1 MAAGGH
7 FMRMNRV
14 TDGLVLSEL
23 CLGSM
28 LWGSTN
34 SEAEAHAQI
43 DMSLERGVNCID
55 TAEMYPVN
63 PISADTV
70 GRSEEI
76 IGRWIARNRSRRGDV
91 VLATKVTGP
100 NGGFIRD
107 GRGFD
112 GQVVREAVEASLAR
126 LQTDYIDIYQLHW
139 PVRGSYMFR
148 QNWSYDPSGQDRAE
162 THAHMREV
170 LAVLKEL
177 VTEGRIR
184 HFGLSNESAWGVMN
198 WLMLAREMEAP
209 EVVTVQNEYSL
220 LCRMYD
226 TDLAELSANEGVRLM
241 SFSPLATGLLT
252 GKYQGGARPDG
263 SRMTI
268 NADLG
273 GRKTARAFAAVEAY
287 LEIAARHGLDP
298 VQMALAW
305 QRSRPFVGTAIFG
318 ASDMA
323 QLERALGA
331 AEVALSDEVLA
342 EIDAAHRDHPM
353 PY

>member
-1 MAAGGH
+1 
-7 FMRMNRV
+7 MRMNKLNE
-14 TDGLVLSEL
+14 GLELTEL

-34 SEAEAHAQI
+34 TEAEAHAQI
-43 DMSLERGVNCID
+43 DMSLERGINCID

-76 IGRWIARNRSRRGDV
+76 IGNWIARNRSRRGEF

-112 GQVVREAVEASLAR
+112 GQVVRDAVEASLRR
-126 LQTDYIDIYQLHW
+126 LHTDYIDIYQLHW

-148 QNWSYDPSGQDRAE
+148 QNWDYDPSGQDRAE
-162 THAHMREV
+162 THAHMRDV
-170 LAVLKEL
+170 LAALTEL
-177 VTEGRIR
+177 RAAGKIR

-198 WLMLAREMEAP
+198 WLMLAREAGAP

-220 LCRMYD
+220 MCRMFD
-226 TDLAELSANEGVRLM
+226 TDLAELCANEGVRLLA
-241 SFSPLATGLLT
+241 FSPLATGLLT
-252 GKYQGGARPDG
+252 GKYQGGAVPEG

-268 NADLG
+268 NSDLG
-273 GRKTARAFAAVEAY
+273 GRKGPRAFAAVDAY
-287 LEIAARHGLDP
+287 LEIARRHGLDP
-298 VQMALAW
+298 VHMSLAW
-305 QRSRPFVGTAIFG
+305 LRTRPFMGTAIFG
-318 ASDMA
+318 ASDMS
-323 QLERALGA
+323 QLERALGSV
-331 AEVALSDEVLA
+331 EVELSDEVLA
-342 EIDAAHRDHPM
+342 EINAAHRAHPM